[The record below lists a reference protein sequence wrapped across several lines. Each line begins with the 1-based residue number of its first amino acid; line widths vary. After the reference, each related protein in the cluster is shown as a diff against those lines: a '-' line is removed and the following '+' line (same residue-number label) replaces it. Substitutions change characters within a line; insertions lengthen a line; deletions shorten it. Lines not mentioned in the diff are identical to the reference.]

1 MLTGLPGDD
10 VQRPSPQMIDTF
22 YEVHKNWLIGPVI
35 MDYNSI
41 LNPPLLEFY
50 TYSQPVRGG
59 KYSVEFYGKERYISK
74 TMTSVEVNINKNITN
89 LKITLT
95 DEQETVQLATIRN
108 NDVYPAVKRVII
120 HSQMTITPMENDEK
134 SR

>member
-1 MLTGLPGDD
+1 
-10 VQRPSPQMIDTF
+10 
-22 YEVHKNWLIGPVI
+22 
-35 MDYNSI
+35 
-41 LNPPLLEFY
+41 
-50 TYSQPVRGG
+50 
-59 KYSVEFYGKERYISK
+59 VEFYGKERYISK